1 MADHFE
7 NWSQSSANF
16 SDLSSEQA
24 DPFFF
29 FLYSESAR
37 AGSSSCPFERLRGT
51 SASVSAPPRVKRR
64 RRAATLSAK
73 HRGGGA
79 ETLAEVPLSLSK
91 GFVFGG
97 ARAINSALCRLQG
110 RVAQMLWGSARGQD
124 VAGK

>member
-7 NWSQSSANF
+7 NWSRSSANF

-64 RRAATLSAK
+64 AATLSAK
-73 HRGGGA
+73 HRTGGA

-97 ARAINSALCRLQG
+97 ARAINSALCIADCR
-110 RVAQMLWGSARGQD
+110 
-124 VAGK
+124 AG